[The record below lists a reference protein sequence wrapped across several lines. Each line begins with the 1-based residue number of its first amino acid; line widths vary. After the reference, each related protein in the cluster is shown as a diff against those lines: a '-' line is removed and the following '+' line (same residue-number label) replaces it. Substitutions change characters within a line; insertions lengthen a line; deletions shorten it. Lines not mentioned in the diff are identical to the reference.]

1 MPKFKIADVPTLL
14 KKTYLRWD
22 ADDPWR
28 LSAVVAYYA
37 ILSLP
42 GLLIIIVNIVGAI
55 WGEELVQGRVTSEIS
70 SAIGPGAGDAVREM
84 VKETSDGN
92 KSLISSILGIIVL
105 IFGATGVFYHIQIS
119 FNKIWQVHQDP
130 TKNFWIQLLKDRAR
144 SFAFIM
150 VIGFLLLT
158 SFVVTAAISA
168 LKDFIKMRFP
178 DIVLYVA
185 YLLDT
190 IISLGTI
197 TVLFALM
204 FKFLPDVK
212 VRWKTVWAGAMVT
225 SILFV
230 IGKFLLGI
238 YFGQADPG
246 STYGAAGSIILILL
260 WVFYSCLIMFFGAA
274 FTKIY
279 SECYEKK
286 KPQTFD
292 L

>member
-1 MPKFKIADVPTLL
+1 MPKFKIADFPALL
-14 KKTYLRWD
+14 KKTYVRWE

-42 GLLIIIVNIVGAI
+42 GLLVIIVNIVGAI
-55 WGEELVQGRVTSEIS
+55 WGEDLVQGRVTQEIS
-70 SAIGPGAGDAVREM
+70 SAIGPGAGDAVRDM
-84 VKETSDGN
+84 VVETTDGN

-119 FNKIWQVHQDP
+119 FNKIWQVSQDP
-130 TKNFWIQLLKDRAR
+130 TKNFWLQLLKDRAR

-168 LKDFIKMRFP
+168 LKDFIKTRFP
-178 DIVLYVA
+178 DILLYVA

-190 IISLGTI
+190 LISLGTI

-204 FKFLPDVK
+204 FKFLPDAK
-212 VRWKTVWAGAMVT
+212 VRWKTVWAGAVLT

-279 SECYEKK
+279 SEFYER
-286 KPQTFD
+286 KPTKA
-292 L
+292 LHL